1 MWFQYFPNGGIS
13 GTKLLNDQHL
23 NNYNN
28 YNSQLSPAVVSPF
41 LFPSHQSRAP
51 CVPILPYAYLQSP
64 TMANTQ
70 TPEVLWAQRSSSTEP
85 EKNILY
91 VHLGVPDVSPT
102 SAKLSLTPTSIS
114 FSGHSDTKKVDYK
127 VDLELYDEIDVD
139 NSKSHHTPRGVDLV
153 LRKKEAKEE
162 YWPRFLKE
170 SKKVH
175 FLKTDFDKWVDEDE
189 QDAADAD
196 DFGNLG
202 DMGGMGGMEGMGG
215 GMGGIDFSKLGAGLD
230 GMSGMG
236 DMDAMGEGGEDD
248 GSDDEM
254 PALEEEGKDASAT
267 DSKPKIEE
275 VA

>member
-1 MWFQYFPNGGIS
+1 
-13 GTKLLNDQHL
+13 
-23 NNYNN
+23 
-28 YNSQLSPAVVSPF
+28 
-41 LFPSHQSRAP
+41 
-51 CVPILPYAYLQSP
+51 
-64 TMANTQ
+64 MADTQ

-85 EKNILY
+85 EKNILF

-139 NSKSHHTPRGVDLV
+139 NSKSSHTPRGVDLV

-189 QDAADAD
+189 QNAADAD
-196 DFGNLG
+196 DFGNLD
-202 DMGGMGGMEGMGG
+202 DMGGMGG
-215 GMGGIDFSKLGAGLD
+215 GMGGIDFSKLGAGLG
-230 GMSGMG
+230 GMPDMG
-236 DMDAMGEGGEDD
+236 DMGAMGEGGEDD

-254 PALEEEGKDASAT
+254 PPLEEEGTDASPT